1 MTVYGSR
8 AMSQATG
15 PQEPRPSRLR
25 PDKRRAILDAAAL
38 IFMRDGFGL
47 AGIDD
52 IVAESGVSKRT
63 LYAHFPSKEALFGAI
78 IEEWCDRILAPLQ
91 EADIGQRDPRE
102 TLIAVGR
109 LLLDVILS
117 PEGISLYRVVVA
129 EAPRFPNLGRIFYDS
144 GHEPGAELLS
154 GYIRRKIEEGVFR
167 AVDSR
172 KAAEGFYQ
180 LVIGFIHDRMLLG
193 MDVEADPEEIEA
205 QLAFAADTFLGGICR
220 ARPDR

>member
-102 TLIAVGR
+102 TLITVGR

-144 GHEPGAELLS
+144 GHEPGAQLLS
-154 GYIRRKIEEGVFR
+154 GYIDRKIEEGVFR

-180 LVIGFIHDRMLLG
+180 LVAGYTHDRILLG
-193 MDVEADPEEIEA
+193 IDTGADPDDVDA
-205 QLAFAADTFLGGICR
+205 HLAFAADVFLAGIR
-220 ARPDR
+220 RTPADR